1 MQGGPLM
8 HVIAGKAV
16 CFKEASMPEFKTYQ
30 KQVLLNAQKMAEE
43 LLARG
48 FRLVSG
54 GTDNHLV
61 LLNLSNKNITGKDA
75 ERLLDAANIT
85 TNKNTVPND
94 PNGPFVTSGI
104 RLGTPAMTTR
114 GFREPEIAKVVE
126 AIALILDNPNDAGS
140 AEKAKKIVKELCEA
154 YPLYK

>member
-1 MQGGPLM
+1 
-8 HVIAGKAV
+8 
-16 CFKEASMPEFKTYQ
+16 
-30 KQVLLNAQKMAEE
+30 MAEE

-61 LLNLSNKNITGKDA
+61 LLDLTNRNITGKNA

-94 PNGPFVTSGI
+94 PNGPIVTSGI

-114 GFREPEIAKVVE
+114 GFKEPEIARVVE
-126 AIALILDNPNDAGS
+126 AIALVLDHPEDPPAS
-140 AEKAKKIVKELCEA
+140 EKANNIVRELCEA
-154 YPLYK
+154 FPLYNGVK